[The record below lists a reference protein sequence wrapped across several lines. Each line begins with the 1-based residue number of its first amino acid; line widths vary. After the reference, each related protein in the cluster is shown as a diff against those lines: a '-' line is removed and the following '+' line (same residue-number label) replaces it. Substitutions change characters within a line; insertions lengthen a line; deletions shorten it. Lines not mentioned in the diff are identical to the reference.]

1 MALIDYQAARKRMVD
16 GQIAVRGVTSPAVL
30 EAFLEVPRHLFV
42 PKPQQIYA
50 YQDRPLPIGLG
61 QTISQPYIV
70 AYMTDML
77 KLTGIEKVLEIGTG
91 SGYQAAIL
99 ANLADQVHTIERHP
113 TLAERAEQLLDSLG
127 YKNVQ
132 VHQGDG
138 TSGLVNFAPYQAI
151 MVTAAAP
158 EVPAPLLDQL
168 DDGGRLVMPV
178 GGRSGQVLRL
188 YRREEDVFRREEL
201 APVAFVP
208 LIGKYGWA

>member
-1 MALIDYQAARKRMVD
+1 M
-16 GQIAVRGVTSPAVL
+16 
-30 EAFLEVPRHLFV
+30 
-42 PKPQQIYA
+42 
-50 YQDRPLPIGLG
+50 
-61 QTISQPYIV
+61 
-70 AYMTDML
+70 
-77 KLTGIEKVLEIGTG
+77 LEIGTG

-113 TLAERAEQLLDSLG
+113 TLAERAEQLLARLG

-178 GGRSGQVLRL
+178 GDRSGQVLQL
-188 YRREEDVFRREEL
+188 YRRR
-201 APVAFVP
+201 
-208 LIGKYGWA
+208 G